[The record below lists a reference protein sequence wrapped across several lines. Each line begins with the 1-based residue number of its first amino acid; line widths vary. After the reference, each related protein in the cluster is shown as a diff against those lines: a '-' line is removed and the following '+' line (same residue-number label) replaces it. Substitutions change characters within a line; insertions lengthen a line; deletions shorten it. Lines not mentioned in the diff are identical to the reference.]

1 MSSFKTLDDEKFEA
15 LRTNGIKVN
24 YWAVCERKVWLYG
37 RGLRMEAFSDRVAL
51 GRLLHERAYPDLPRR
66 ELLIDDL
73 IKVDLLKHEGKVL
86 EVKHSKKLVDA
97 ARLQVAYYLLY
108 LRWLGAGEL
117 VGELRFPKERRR
129 EEVRLTP
136 ELEAQVA
143 EALRDIKQ
151 IEKLPSPPEVD
162 FTPICR
168 VCAYCELCW
177 G

>member
-1 MSSFKTLDDEKFEA
+1 MFSDEEFEV

-24 YWAVCERKVWLYG
+24 YWAICHRKVWLYAKG
-37 RGLRMEAFSDRVAL
+37 VRLEPLSDRVAL

-66 ELLIDDL
+66 EVLIDDL
-73 IKVDLLKHEGKVL
+73 IKVDLLEHHQKIL
-86 EVKHSKKLVDA
+86 ELKLSRKLIEA

-108 LRWLGAGEL
+108 LRWLGVGEL
-117 VGELRFPKERRR
+117 TGELRFPKERRK

-136 ELEAQVA
+136 ELEKQVM
-143 EALRDIKQ
+143 EALHDIQ
-151 IEKLPSPPEVD
+151 RIESMPSPPQVT
-162 FTPICR
+162 FMPTCR